1 MRKKE
6 ALINDTNEVV
16 DILRRAL
23 VMRLAFCGDEPYLV
37 PLNFAFHQGCI
48 YFHTGHKGKKME
60 MLRKDDRVCFEVD
73 LDVKL
78 LPSDQPCKW
87 ACAYASV
94 VGFGRA
100 LALEDEG
107 EKAAALSRL
116 MEKYAGLQGCAF
128 PPAKLKAA
136 AVVRI
141 NIESMTGRR
150 MGLGGPAEEPNR
162 GA

>member
-6 ALINDTNEVV
+6 AQINDMNEVV

-23 VMRLAFCGDEPYLV
+23 VMRLAFCGDGPYLV
-37 PLNFAFHQGCI
+37 PLNFAFHQGCL

-60 MLRKDDRVCFEVD
+60 MLRKDDRVCFEAD

-100 LALEDEG
+100 LVLEDEE
-107 EKAAALSRL
+107 EKAAGLNQL
-116 MEKYAGLQGCAF
+116 MKKYAGLSCEF

-141 NIESMTGRR
+141 DIESMTGRR
-150 MGLGGPAEEPNR
+150 MGPGAPAERPNQ